1 MRSIVVV
8 SGNPRPASKTTAVA
22 TALAEAIAQAI
33 AVDIPAQVTV
43 IELADLGPA
52 VLEHGNQD
60 VTAQR
65 ERVASADLLVVATP
79 SYKGSYTGPLKAFF
93 DGYGPTSLR
102 GVPAVALT
110 VAASPAHAHIT
121 GEFHLVPL
129 LHEVGADTPLGA
141 LGVLE
146 SEAADATA
154 RAARVESWV
163 EQRRAVVRAV
173 WAATREAEVSA

>member
-22 TALAEAIAQAI
+22 TAVAEAIAG
-33 AVDIPAQVTV
+33 DTPAQISV

-52 VLEHGNQD
+52 VLEWGNQD
-60 VTAQR
+60 AAAQR
-65 ERVASADLLVVATP
+65 ERAASADLLIVATP
-79 SYKGSYTGPLKAFF
+79 SYKGSYTGLLKAFF

-102 GVPAVALT
+102 GVPAVAVT

-129 LHEVGADTPLGA
+129 LHEVGAETPLGA

-146 SEAADATA
+146 TEAADATA
-154 RAARVESWV
+154 RVARVGSWV
-163 EQRRAVVRAV
+163 DQRRPLVGAV
-173 WAATREAEVSA
+173 WAATHGEGVPA